1 MVAIEQKTTNK
12 NPRSTVGTVTEISDF
27 LRLLYARASRAYS
40 PVTGEEMVHYTDE
53 QIVELILKEF
63 DGRKIAVTAPIVKG
77 RKGHYRELFESLI
90 KKGYLYARIDGEIR
104 EFTPGMKLD
113 RYKIHTIDLV
123 IDRMARRG
131 FPARAS
137 AHLAVRSDAAGQR
150 NDGPSMTTKRGR
162 CVTIRAI

>member
-1 MVAIEQKTTNK
+1 M
-12 NPRSTVGTVTEISDF
+12 
-27 LRLLYARASRAYS
+27 
-40 PVTGEEMVHYTDE
+40 
-53 QIVELILKEF
+53 
-63 DGRKIAVTAPIVKG
+63 
-77 RKGHYRELFESLI
+77 FESLI

-123 IDRMARRG
+123 IDRMAVGG

-150 NDGPSMTTKRGR
+150 NDGRL
-162 CVTIRAI
+162 